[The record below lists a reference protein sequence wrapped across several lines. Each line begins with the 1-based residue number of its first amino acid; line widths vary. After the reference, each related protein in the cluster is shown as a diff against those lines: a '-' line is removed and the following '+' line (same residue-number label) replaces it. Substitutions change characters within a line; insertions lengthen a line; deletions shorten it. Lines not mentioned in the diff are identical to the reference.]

1 MHIQSTI
8 VGNLTNEPTFVQFA
22 SGGVCKFRIAASRRM
37 RKNTANNEASGGE
50 SQWID
55 TDQNYIDVECWGQLG
70 VNARMSL
77 ERGRPVICSGY
88 LITQEWTDA
97 ATGKLASKIIL
108 KANYVGLE
116 LSRYV
121 VSSRKS
127 TVEDIHHVP
136 GLPAPDNTDN
146 QPFIPDRD
154 YSRTNDFLNEE
165 DNGAA
170 NVSDELI
177 GAAATGSHNPPF

>member
-8 VGNLTNEPTFVQFA
+8 VGNLTNDPTFVQFS

-37 RKNTANNEASGGE
+37 RKNAMHNEDSGGE

-55 TDQNYIDVECWGQLG
+55 TDHNYIDVECWGQLG

-88 LITQEWTDA
+88 LVTQEWSDA
-97 ATGKLASKIIL
+97 ITGKLASKIVL

-116 LSRYV
+116 LNRYV

-136 GLPAPDNTDN
+136 GLSAPDNAN
-146 QPFIPDRD
+146 KPPFIPDQD
-154 YSRTNDFLNEE
+154 YSRASDYLNG
-165 DNGAA
+165 DDA
-170 NVSDELI
+170 VKSSDELV
-177 GAAATGSHNPPF
+177 GAATPSSHNPPF